1 MKSLTFTLGILAILA
16 CIGYADEE
24 MKTTPEDLE
33 VLTTESGLKYSILIQ
48 GKEGPHPDLSDTVT
62 IHYTGSLENGSVFV
76 STLEKKEPSE
86 MKVFRS
92 LPGLSEGFQLMT
104 PGSKYKFIIP
114 SKLGFGAQGNPPV
127 IPGDATLIFEVEM
140 FGVKKGPAL
149 PEYHKGNVDEQ
160 KTLESGLVYE
170 VLQPGIGEPP
180 KADEIVQ
187 VKFAFWNE
195 EGRLVDCSEL
205 DKNYLKYPLGQ
216 AGLEFLNEGAGLLTV
231 GARLRFVVPSK
242 LGFGERGMGP
252 LVPPDSSTVWE
263 LELVEIIKPLPVP
276 EFSLSPSEKLVTTAS
291 GLKYEVIKE
300 GEGKS
305 PVMGQDVTVHYA
317 GWLEDGT
324 CFDNSFERAEPATF
338 KLGRVIPG
346 WNEGLQLMREGDV
359 FKFTIPSELAYGPR
373 GSPPRIPPNSTL
385 IFYVELFKVGMK

>member
-1 MKSLTFTLGILAILA
+1 MKSLTLSFGILAMLA
-16 CIGYADEE
+16 WIGYGDEE
-24 MKTTPEDLE
+24 KKASPEDLE
-33 VLTTESGLKYSILIQ
+33 VLATESGLKYSILTQ
-48 GKEGPHPDLSDTVT
+48 GKEGPHPALSDMVT

-76 STLEKKEPSE
+76 STLEKKEPTD

-114 SKLGFGAQGNPPV
+114 PELGFGAQGNPPV
-127 IPGDATLIFEVEM
+127 IPGNATLIFEVEM
-140 FGVKKGPAL
+140 FGVKKGPPL
-149 PEYHKGNVDEQ
+149 PEYHKGNADAQ
-160 KTLESGLVYE
+160 KTSESGLVYE
-170 VLQPGIGEPP
+170 FLQPGIGEPP
-180 KADEIVQ
+180 NANEIVQ

-195 EGRLVDCSEL
+195 EERLVDCSEL

-216 AGLEFLNEGAGLLTV
+216 AGLEFLNEGAGLLTL
-231 GARLRFVVPSK
+231 GARIRFVVPPK

-252 LVPPDSSTVWE
+252 LVPPNSSTVWE

-276 EFSLSPSEKLVTTAS
+276 DFSLSLPENLVTTAS

-300 GEGKS
+300 GDGKS
-305 PVMGQDVTVHYA
+305 PAMGQDVTVHYA

-324 CFDNSFERAEPATF
+324 CFDNSFERAEPSTF

-359 FKFTIPSELAYGPR
+359 FKFTIPSDLAYGPR
-373 GSPPRIPPNSTL
+373 GSPPRIPPNATL